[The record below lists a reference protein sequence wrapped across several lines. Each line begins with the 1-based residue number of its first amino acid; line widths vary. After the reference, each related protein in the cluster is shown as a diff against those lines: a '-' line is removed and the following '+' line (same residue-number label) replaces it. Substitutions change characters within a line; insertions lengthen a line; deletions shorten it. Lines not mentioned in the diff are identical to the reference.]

1 MSIGG
6 GATGLYFVSPGQLN
20 FVVPPGFAPSSTPFP
35 VVINNNGAVVRSS
48 ISLLFSVPDIFT
60 STSDAGGRAVVM
72 NVTDPMFT
80 TSEPFSVTST
90 NRDGATVPTVLEIT
104 LTGVRLA
111 STSQV
116 TVRIGTT
123 DITGTTSILAVG
135 PIGTAGFDHIL
146 LTLPST
152 LAAAGDVPIIVTVVN
167 GTGGTFSSRPAD
179 TAPHITI
186 N

>member
-1 MSIGG
+1 MSFGG
-6 GATGLYFVSPGQLN
+6 GAAGLYSVSPGQLN

-35 VVINNNGAVVRSS
+35 VVINNNGAVVRST

-60 STSDAGGRAVVM
+60 STNDAGGRARVF
-72 NVTDPMFT
+72 NVTNISGRT
-80 TSEPFSVTST
+80 QEPFSVTST
-90 NRDGATVPTVLEIT
+90 TMDGATVPTVLEID

-111 STSQV
+111 STSQI

-123 DITGTTSILAVG
+123 DITGTAIVASGHGDT
-135 PIGTAGFDHIL
+135 PGFDSIQ

-152 LAAAGDVPIIVTVVN
+152 LAGAGDVPIIVTVVN
-167 GTGGTFSSRPAD
+167 GTGGTFTSRPAD